1 MTNLEKRLNKELED
15 KEFKQLYE
23 EEQMKLEIANILFD
37 LREKEGLNQT
47 QFAKKVKKSR
57 SSIVRMEKGI
67 TEPSISML
75 EDIAVALGKKLEIKF
90 VDK

>member
-1 MTNLEKRLNKELED
+1 MNNLSQRLRKEMED
-15 KEFKQLYE
+15 KDFKQLYE
-23 EEQMKLEIANILFD
+23 EEQLKLDIADLLFE

-75 EDIAVALGKKLEIKF
+75 EDIAEALGKKLEIKF

>member
-1 MTNLEKRLNKELED
+1 MNNLSQRLRKEMED
-15 KEFKQLYE
+15 KDFKQLYE
-23 EEQMKLEIANILFD
+23 EEQLKLEIADLLVE

-47 QFAKKVKKSR
+47 QFAKKVRKAR
-57 SSIVRMEKGI
+57 SSIVRIKKGI

-75 EDIAVALGKKLEIKF
+75 EDIAEALGKKLEIKF

>member
-1 MTNLEKRLNKELED
+1 MNNLSQRLRKEMED
-15 KEFKQLYE
+15 KDFKQLYE
-23 EEQMKLEIANILFD
+23 EEQLKLDIADLLFE

-75 EDIAVALGKKLEIKF
+75 EDIVEALGKKLEIKF